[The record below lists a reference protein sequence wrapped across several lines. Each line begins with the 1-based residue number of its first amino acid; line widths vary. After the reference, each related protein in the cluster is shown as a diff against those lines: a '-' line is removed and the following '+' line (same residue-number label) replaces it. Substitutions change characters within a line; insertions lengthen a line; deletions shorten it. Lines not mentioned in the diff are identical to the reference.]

1 MTYALP
7 IPLELMGLNL
17 CGWKTSFNTMTR
29 KCIKNQLRDT
39 GLCKYVSCKKNGTEF
54 DVIVEDDSS

>member
-7 IPLELMGLNL
+7 IPLELMDLNL

-39 GLCKYVSCKKNGTEF
+39 GLCKYVSCKKNGT
-54 DVIVEDDSS
+54 